1 MMVRRPRARPLFEGR
16 SSLNSNQ
23 WDALF
28 VGFSQRR
35 REERS
40 RHELNRELVAWYDE
54 QTRLVMALVR
64 EVISERAS
72 AFKQSAGVE
81 VEIRWPSH
89 PPINIDPDGPFMSF
103 MSLKVAGREVHLY
116 SHRVGMDAPMV
127 HYVVT
132 DGDMSRGLV
141 SRPGCRIEKR
151 ENGGFL
157 LRALHADKRDD
168 TLSVDDIAF
177 RAFEL
182 LLAEG

>member
-1 MMVRRPRARPLFEGR
+1 MMVECSRPLRHALFEGR

-28 VGFSQRR
+28 VGFSKRR
-35 REERS
+35 RDERD
-40 RHELNRELVAWYDE
+40 RHELSRELVAWYDE

-64 EVISERAS
+64 EVINERAS
-72 AFKQSAGVE
+72 AFKETAGVD

-103 MSLKVAGREVHLY
+103 MSLGVAGREVHLY
-116 SHRVGMDAPMV
+116 SHRVGMDPPMV

-132 DGDMSRGLV
+132 DADKSRGLV
-141 SRPGCRIEKR
+141 SRPGCRIERR

-157 LRALHADKRDD
+157 LRALNSDKHDD

-177 RAFEL
+177 RAFQL
-182 LLAEG
+182 LLA